1 MAGPETTYCARHP
14 RVESRLGCS
23 RCGTLICPRCLVQ
36 SDVGARCPDCAQVR
50 RLPVFQLDGLTIAKA
65 VVAAVVLAG
74 STGAAWGLFFF
85 RVFSIPYLP
94 WLILLGIGFLTGE
107 GISVAVNRKR
117 GRVLQ
122 YIAAAAVVASY
133 AVASVLAVSALD
145 PLVLRFLA
153 PDLFTLLAIGVGAYI
168 AASRVG

>member
-1 MAGPETTYCARHP
+1 M
-14 RVESRLGCS
+14 
-23 RCGTLICPRCLVQ
+23 Q
-36 SDVGARCPDCAQVR
+36 SDVGARCPDCARVR
-50 RLPVFQLDGLTIAKA
+50 QLPIFQLDGLTVAKA

-74 STGAAWGLFFF
+74 STGAAWGLLFF

-122 YIAAAAVVASY
+122 YIAAAGVVASY
-133 AVASVLAVSALD
+133 AVASVLAVSTLD
-145 PLVLRFLA
+145 PVVLRFLA
-153 PDLFTLLAIGVGAYI
+153 PDLFTLLAIGVGAYV
-168 AASRVG
+168 AANRVG